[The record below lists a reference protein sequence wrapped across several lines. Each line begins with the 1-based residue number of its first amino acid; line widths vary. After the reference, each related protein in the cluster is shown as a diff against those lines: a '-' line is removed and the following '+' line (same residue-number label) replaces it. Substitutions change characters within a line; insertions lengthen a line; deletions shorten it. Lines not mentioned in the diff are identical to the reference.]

1 MRAGKRDVCSIWM
14 AGRRETKKKTEETG
28 EISSPRGQIG
38 GRAAAIGFPYWII
51 AEGSS

>member
-1 MRAGKRDVCSIWM
+1 M
-14 AGRRETKKKTEETG
+14 AGQRDTQKKEEETA
-28 EISSPRGQIG
+28 EMNSLQGQIG